1 MGINYN
7 NPIVMKDYL
16 KYALEFE
23 KYVYIWSRAMD
34 EANCRMRQI
43 YSERKRLKNAKE
55 TTGTQLAS
63 LNDTNQRQQR
73 YKESEAARY
82 RKKSKNTLVTT
93 AVLLTLL
100 FLIGVGI
107 GYALLTDT
115 NTTFV
120 IPRSAVIPVLGLTVM
135 IVGSIFTGILPICL
149 GIFFSNKRK
158 AAQFEKEAKELAGHA
173 SVRRQEMILQTRQS
187 EMENNW
193 IVNNVEESVV
203 SKRQEEIQ
211 NALINAK
218 NNLLQIYSENV
229 LPQKYRS
236 LTAVATLYE
245 YLETG
250 RCNTVQGHGG
260 IYDTYEVEK
269 IHLEQ
274 LFRIILV
281 MGRNGAFRIHH
292 ILSADL
298 SIVADIFAQ
307 REVVEVEGQI
317 DEILLGGVFQ
327 LGDADK
333 ELIVF
338 VVVEALHPPGEVV
351 QLVQIG
357 EAVFQH
363 GEFLRP
369 VDLCQIPLENT
380 KQMPSYS
387 KIQRH
392 LLLT

>member
-43 YSERKRLKNAKE
+43 YSERNRLKNAKE

-73 YKESEAARY
+73 YKESEAVRY

-100 FLIGVGI
+100 FLIGAGI
-107 GYALLTDT
+107 GYALLTDA
-115 NTTFV
+115 NTTFI
-120 IPRSAVIPVLGLTVM
+120 IPRGAVIPVLGLTVM
-135 IVGSIFTGILPICL
+135 IVGSIFTGILPVCL

-187 EMENNW
+187 EMENDW

-274 LFRIILV
+274 LQQMVQMNETLNRIEDNQRYICQEL
-281 MGRNGAFRIHH
+281 RQANRT
-292 ILSADL
+292 LSTINASL
-298 SIVADIFAQ
+298 SEIEKTNAEISQNTAISAAASQQTAAAAQ
-307 REVVEVEGQI
+307 WMAWNAWAKG
-317 DEILLGGVFQ
+317 
-327 LGDADK
+327 
-333 ELIVF
+333 
-338 VVVEALHPPGEVV
+338 
-351 QLVQIG
+351 
-357 EAVFQH
+357 
-363 GEFLRP
+363 
-369 VDLCQIPLENT
+369 
-380 KQMPSYS
+380 Y
-387 KIQRH
+387 
-392 LLLT
+392 